1 MNAIYTRWEKNLH
14 KVCVDFP
21 IQFVFLFIWQWIIWN
36 WNLVLIYKYFG
47 SVDSMRILSDNY
59 VTQLIY
65 WISAEMYD
73 TCISSM
79 LCIKSKQHSS
89 CVSASSWF
97 GSRKGN
103 KMRLECN
110 MDMMICAFMWVEQ
123 SFISLHKR
131 MKGLIDKGI
140 FFFKKNLK

>member
-1 MNAIYTRWEKNLH
+1 MRKKFAQSLCRFSNTICISMYLTMNNL
-14 KVCVDFP
+14 KLKSCTDE
-21 IQFVFLFIWQWIIWN
+21 
-36 WNLVLIYKYFG
+36 YFE
-47 SVDSMRILSDNY
+47 SVDNMRILPDNY

-73 TCISSM
+73 TCISNM